1 MIDYRSDNTGR
12 AAPEILEALVRANR
26 DTALGYGADEWT
38 AALQRRYSELFE
50 TAVRVFPVATGTA
63 ANALSLAALG
73 PSWGIVYC
81 SEAAHINTSEAN
93 AAGFFGGGIKLVPVV
108 GEHGRIAANRLADAL
123 SGIGPGQLHRGQ
135 PSAVNLTQASD
146 LGTVYAIAE
155 IRAVAEV
162 AKARGLRIHMDG
174 ARFANAVARLG
185 CSPAE
190 ATWRAGIDIMS
201 FGATKNGG
209 ALCDAIVVFA
219 PELADGLAVQ
229 LRRAGQVWSK
239 MRFASAQLL
248 AYVENGLW
256 LEMARASNA
265 IAARI
270 AAGLSAI
277 PGVRLL
283 APVEANEIFLEL
295 PSAVMDATRSRRHP
309 ILSPQPDLGA
319 LCLPVRCERGRGRRA
334 ARGFAPASAGGH
346 CGARRGIAATRPPAT
361 AGLRPAAC
369 RAPACRRR
377 AGFPPRRVRPCR
389 VCGCG

>member
-12 AAPEILEALVRANR
+12 AAPELLEALVRANH

-93 AAGFFGGGIKLVPVV
+93 AAGFFGGGIKLAPVG
-108 GEHGRIAANRLADAL
+108 GEDGRISADRLADAL
-123 SGIGPGQLHRGQ
+123 AGIAPGQLHRGQ
-135 PSAVNLTQASD
+135 PSAVSVTQASD
-146 LGTVYAIAE
+146 LGTVYSLAEIPAIAE
-155 IRAVAEV
+155 I
-162 AKARGLRIHMDG
+162 AKGRGLRVHMDG

-190 ATWRAGIDIMS
+190 ATWRAGVDIMS

-219 PELADGLAVQ
+219 PELTDGLAVQ

-256 LEMARASNA
+256 LEMAGASNA

-270 AAGLSAI
+270 ATGLAAI
-277 PGVRLL
+277 PGARLL

-295 PSAVMDATRSRRHP
+295 PSIVMDGLEADGVQFYRRSASLARFVCRFDATEAEADTLLKSLRRH
-309 ILSPQPDLGA
+309 
-319 LCLPVRCERGRGRRA
+319 LPPTAAARA
-334 ARGFAPASAGGH
+334 AE
-346 CGARRGIAATRPPAT
+346 
-361 AGLRPAAC
+361 
-369 RAPACRRR
+369 
-377 AGFPPRRVRPCR
+377 
-389 VCGCG
+389 

>member
-12 AAPEILEALVRANR
+12 AAPEILDALVRANR
-26 DTALGYGADEWT
+26 DTALGYGADPWT
-38 AALQRRYSELFE
+38 ADLQQRFSELFE

-81 SEAAHINTSEAN
+81 SEGAHINTSEAN
-93 AAGFFGGGIKLVPVV
+93 AAGFFGGGLKLAPVG
-108 GEHGRIAANRLADAL
+108 GEHGRISVERLAETLA
-123 SGIGPGQLHRGQ
+123 GMTPGQLHRGQ
-135 PSAVNLTQASD
+135 PCAVSLTQASD
-146 LGTVYAIAE
+146 LGTVYMPAEIGAIA
-155 IRAVAEV
+155 AM
-162 AKARGLRIHMDG
+162 AKARGLKLHMDG

-185 CSPAE
+185 CTPAE
-190 ATWRAGIDIMS
+190 ASWRAGVDIMS

-239 MRFASAQLL
+239 MRFASAQLI
-248 AYVENGLW
+248 AYLENGLW

-270 AAGLSAI
+270 ALGLADI

-283 APVEANEIFLEL
+283 APVEANEVFLEL
-295 PSAVMDATRSRRHP
+295 PSSAMGALEADGFQFYRRSANLARFVCRFDATEAEADQLLAALRRH
-309 ILSPQPDLGA
+309 
-319 LCLPVRCERGRGRRA
+319 LPTAATARA
-334 ARGFAPASAGGH
+334 AE
-346 CGARRGIAATRPPAT
+346 
-361 AGLRPAAC
+361 
-369 RAPACRRR
+369 
-377 AGFPPRRVRPCR
+377 
-389 VCGCG
+389 